1 MDSGGQNPYCGP
13 VIDLVDPYSTKDT
26 ATETA
31 QKLAE
36 WLNAHPGRWA
46 LFMEGDLGIHPKNL
60 QSLGYEVSQVTSKT
74 TGVRRAYAR
83 LPHPEGEP
91 LGMALERSQ
100 FDRAIYPNDLPDLQR
115 DSFDWTEAELQA
127 AVQAAREN
135 LFPVR
140 AGRGSGR
147 KR

>member
-1 MDSGGQNPYCGP
+1 MDSAGRYVGP
-13 VIDLVDPYSTKDT
+13 VVDLVDPYTTKDT
-26 ATETA
+26 ASEA
-31 QKLAE
+31 ALKLAD
-36 WLNAHPGRWA
+36 WMNDHPGRWI
-46 LFMEGDLGIHPKNL
+46 LFAEDDLGIHPKNL
-60 QSLGYEVSQVTSKT
+60 QSLGFEVSQTTSKL

-91 LGMALERSQ
+91 LGMALERSR
-100 FDRAIYPNDLPDLQR
+100 FERAVYPNDLPDLQK
-115 DSFDWTEAELQA
+115 DSFDWTESELQA

-140 AGRGSGR
+140 AARGSGR